1 MSSASVAAT
10 EQALLLMRVK
20 QLEEQHSSFRDSVVC
35 AFNQLH
41 DLKDINTGVHSTRL
55 AEWALRVA
63 RKLDIPEKDLYQV
76 EVAAL
81 MHDVGKIGVPD
92 AILKNPPRSPRK
104 SARLS
109 IAIPNI
115 VGRSCACSP
124 DLKKP
129 VCTLCTTMRV
139 WMDLVTRLG

>member
-20 QLEEQHSSFRDSVVC
+20 QLEEQHSSFRDSVIC
-35 AFNQLH
+35 AFNQLL

-92 AILKNPPRSPRK
+92 AILKK
-104 SARLS
+104 SAPLTAEERAIINRHPEYSWSILRLFS
-109 IAIPNI
+109 
-115 VGRSCACSP
+115 G
-124 DLKKP
+124 LE
-129 VCTLCTTMRV
+129 
-139 WMDLVTRLG
+139 